1 MPPTVNSG
9 ELMDGFIYL
18 ATPYSEYPYGI
29 SIAYHD
35 ALMATG
41 EFISAGISAYSPI
54 VHMHAIATRCRGV
67 PAATDSEKWVAINK
81 PMMQVASA
89 CVVVMMEW
97 WEKSSRIAR
106 EIRYFEGAGKPVA
119 YLPWP
124 VTAEGIADVMH
135 TLSQSCGS

>member
-1 MPPTVNSG
+1 
-9 ELMDGFIYL
+9 MDGFIYL
-18 ATPYSEYPYGI
+18 ATPYSKYPYGI

-41 EFISAGISAYSPI
+41 EFIADGIPVYSPI

-67 PAATDSEKWVAINK
+67 PAAIDSAKWIAINK
-81 PMMQVASA
+81 PMMQAAAA

-97 WEKSSRIAR
+97 WERSSGIAH
-106 EIRYFEGAGKPVA
+106 EIRYFEDAGKSVA

-124 VTAEGIADVMH
+124 VTVEGISDVMQQV
-135 TLSQSCGS
+135 TACRG